1 MRVGLYLEFLT
12 CIGIFEA
19 VKEELGDLLTPAE
32 RAAYENSPFFAGI
45 RKWVNV
51 AGWRKVFAMRGM
63 VFSRFGAP
71 QTGPVSIMNLLQ
83 KKKVTLEFLEVHHE
97 DLKHAIE
104 LAGRNEY
111 NGQETWHRVFRDAER
126 AVLSKT
132 ADAFP
137 EISFLDTNVQDFILW
152 HQKGKLEVRGMNW
165 IPEYLSNFFG
175 DQDGLFA
182 SACNQYRASMNEVAH
197 WAKHQHLMDFTGAT
211 CVSKRVSLL
220 YSYMNGQESSL
231 ARLQYRDGY
240 TNQLNV
246 NVKLPQEYQA
256 SEAEIFAFLADAPI
270 FRMLTEAELSYLAH
284 TARAI
289 KLGPMERIIIEG
301 RAGSSLFIVADG
313 QLEVLIRQADGVDRV
328 VDIKNPG
335 DVIGETSLLTGA
347 PRTATVRA
355 LDGSTVYEIG
365 KTQYEPIIKQRPE
378 IIDELALIME
388 RNLQN
393 IRSHQNAFNAEN
405 KVIIDRESVA
415 FGRRIR
421 SFFFS
426 SGG

>member
-1 MRVGLYLEFLT
+1 
-12 CIGIFEA
+12 
-19 VKEELGDLLTPAE
+19 
-32 RAAYENSPFFAGI
+32 
-45 RKWVNV
+45 
-51 AGWRKVFAMRGM
+51 
-63 VFSRFGAP
+63 
-71 QTGPVSIMNLLQ
+71 
-83 KKKVTLEFLEVHHE
+83 
-97 DLKHAIE
+97 
-104 LAGRNEY
+104 
-111 NGQETWHRVFRDAER
+111 
-126 AVLSKT
+126 
-132 ADAFP
+132 
-137 EISFLDTNVQDFILW
+137 
-152 HQKGKLEVRGMNW
+152 
-165 IPEYLSNFFG
+165 
-175 DQDGLFA
+175 
-182 SACNQYRASMNEVAH
+182 
-197 WAKHQHLMDFTGAT
+197 
-211 CVSKRVSLL
+211 
-220 YSYMNGQESSL
+220 
-231 ARLQYRDGY
+231 
-240 TNQLNV
+240 
-246 NVKLPQEYQA
+246 
-256 SEAEIFAFLADAPI
+256 
-270 FRMLTEAELSYLAH
+270 
-284 TARAI
+284 
-289 KLGPMERIIIEG
+289 MERIIIEG